1 MCSVASYMRQ
11 PPMRRIVKWLFRCL
25 RAVEY
30 SILMCTC
37 GLWFVATRY
46 WRQTKLISA
55 WKQCGLSDGCSNGVG
70 DRPVAN
76 TIVGAILRMTTWSIG
91 GRKTNHIWLLP
102 SALQHAA
109 CVQNF
114 LGRWGGFGSKIVK
127 GVSTG
132 CLSTGCLSLCR
143 LGVVHRL
150 HFVLVGY
157 NRHYLLRLESKHIW
171 TDYHR

>member
-1 MCSVASYMRQ
+1 
-11 PPMRRIVKWLFRCL
+11 MRRIVKWLFRCL

-91 GRKTNHIWLLP
+91 GCKTNHIWLLP
-102 SALQHAA
+102 SALQHAV